1 MVTYVP
7 ENLHSRLQT
16 FWTVIFLLLLL
27 SAILIF
33 SSYITDQMQNQINND
48 DEDDDLDLPPV
59 PFLKRERSH
68 EEDDLN
74 VSLNFIKGF
83 PCD

>member
-1 MVTYVP
+1 
-7 ENLHSRLQT
+7 
-16 FWTVIFLLLLL
+16 
-27 SAILIF
+27 
-33 SSYITDQMQNQINND
+33 MQNQINND